1 MLHGWRC
8 SERITGQ
15 AGACEEGKGECMK
28 YMRFMGQQEYE
39 ALMRGEVLT
48 SCKDWKE
55 EGQKSTSKG
64 FCFFDCLE
72 TPEERL
78 PYLIGVISAESIYCV
93 IFREKGAGLQ
103 KSRGRY
109 AKSHDYTDASQVFL
123 TMNEQNMVHKTEY
136 CAERYSNRT
145 MVPIRTGKLEVYGR
159 PWKREYKILWEDE
172 KLKDEGKWKQET

>member
-1 MLHGWRC
+1 
-8 SERITGQ
+8 
-15 AGACEEGKGECMK
+15 MK

-39 ALMRGEVLT
+39 ALMKGEVLT

-93 IFREKGAGLQ
+93 ISGRKAPDCRKAAGDM
-103 KSRGRY
+103 RNRMI
-109 AKSHDYTDASQVFL
+109 TL
-123 TMNEQNMVHKTEY
+123 TYH
-136 CAERYSNRT
+136 RFS
-145 MVPIRTGKLEVYGR
+145 
-159 PWKREYKILWEDE
+159 
-172 KLKDEGKWKQET
+172 